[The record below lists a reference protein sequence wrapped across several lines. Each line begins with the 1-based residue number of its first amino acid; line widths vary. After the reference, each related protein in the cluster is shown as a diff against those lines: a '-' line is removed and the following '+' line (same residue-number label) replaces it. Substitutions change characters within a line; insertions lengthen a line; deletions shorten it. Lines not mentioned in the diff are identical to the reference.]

1 MKRLPGIIKVLT
13 GLAVDFSI
21 LYLLFSTLSA
31 ACIVT
36 GLIAAYV
43 WLGGYLAL
51 LKNGAVGLR
60 KLPVHQA
67 DQLNTARIQL
77 ISDIRT
83 VSRID
88 LSNMKLFLVPGD
100 EMNATA
106 YGAGCV
112 SVTRGMLDNADPIM
126 LTAVLGHEA
135 SHLMHLDPEFSRLVF
150 ASVTLITASLSILS
164 AAAAA
169 VIFLIFLIF
178 NFFRSWLGILCFKG
192 TTSFTKGLF
201 GFVQRCI
208 VTIYRVVLGLASR
221 HAEYRCDR
229 FSAQLGYG
237 VQLVHFLLMA
247 DAAETKAMTLADTI
261 YRSHPP
267 TPKRIARLEQQ
278 FHSQRK
284 DLAKRNV
291 D

>member
-1 MKRLPGIIKVLT
+1 MKLKSKL
-13 GLAVDFSI
+13 
-21 LYLLFSTLSA
+21 LSA
-31 ACIVT
+31 V
-36 GLIAAYV
+36 
-43 WLGGYLAL
+43 
-51 LKNGAVGLR
+51 
-60 KLPVHQA
+60 
-67 DQLNTARIQL
+67 
-77 ISDIRT
+77 
-83 VSRID
+83 
-88 LSNMKLFLVPGD
+88 LS
-100 EMNATA
+100 
-106 YGAGCV
+106 
-112 SVTRGMLDNADPIM
+112 
-126 LTAVLGHEA
+126 AVLMTG
-135 SHLMHLDPEFSRLVF
+135 
-150 ASVTLITASLSILS
+150 S
-164 AAAAA
+164 AGAAA

-247 DAAETKAMTLADTI
+247 DAAEAKAMTLADTI

>member
-21 LYLLFSTLSA
+21 LYLLFSNLSA

-88 LSNMKLFLVPGD
+88 LSKMKLFLVPGD

-169 VIFLIFLIF
+169 VIFLIF

>member
-21 LYLLFSTLSA
+21 LYLLFSNLSA

-261 YRSHPP
+261 YRRQPP